1 MHQSTSGP
9 VGPITIPGYLPVTFE
24 SLLEEFKPAIVSLTR
39 KYPQKYK
46 DDFYQEGSL
55 ALLDAMQKFIIL
67 PPMQEFK
74 PYAMRAIKYRMID
87 FYRKE
92 VKKSSTHEVELYVQ
106 TIDTDYDGNSDY
118 ISNFTAEPE
127 FSTTTDFDLDY
138 QIIFSESVMKANDF
152 LPKEIKVFD
161 LHMNKDFTVTEIA
174 GELQISV
181 GQASK
186 LLARTKE
193 KAEKLW
199 TIHNS

>member
-9 VGPITIPGYLPVTFE
+9 VGPNTIPGNLPVTFE
-24 SLLEEFKPAIVSLTR
+24 SLLKEFKPAIVSLTR
-39 KYPQKYK
+39 KYPQKYE

-67 PPMQEFK
+67 PPMQEFR
-74 PYAMRAIKYRMID
+74 PYAVRAIKYRMID
-87 FYRKE
+87 FYRKN

-106 TIDTDYDGNSDY
+106 TIDMDYDGNSDY

-138 QIIFSESVMKANDF
+138 QIIFSESVMKANNF

-161 LHMNKDFTVTEIA
+161 LHMNKEFTVTEIA

-199 TIHNS
+199 TIHHS

>member
-9 VGPITIPGYLPVTFE
+9 VGPNTIPGNLPFTFD
-24 SLLEEFKPAIVSLTR
+24 SLLKEFKPAIVSLTR
-39 KYPQKYK
+39 KYPQKYE

-67 PPMQEFK
+67 PPMQEFR

-87 FYRKE
+87 FYRKN
-92 VKKSSTHEVELYVQ
+92 VKKSSAHEVELYVQ
-106 TIDTDYDGNSDY
+106 TIDTDYDDNSDY

-127 FSTTTDFDLDY
+127 FSTSTDFDLDY
-138 QIIFSESVMKANDF
+138 KIIFSESVMEANDF

-161 LHMNKDFTVTEIA
+161 LHINKEFTVTEIA

-186 LLARTKE
+186 LLARTKQ
-193 KAEKLW
+193 KAKILW